1 MARQKLDRNVSPVGW
16 YVAMYVLRFVELDDP
31 DKDDPGAQF
40 LLWENTILV
49 KATDLDSA
57 YDRAVEIAKENC
69 EPYKGGNEG
78 VAVQW
83 VFEGITE
90 VVPVYEELE
99 DGAEIM
105 WSEREGVT
113 LREIRKLVRKKG
125 EFAQ

>member
-1 MARQKLDRNVSPVGW
+1 
-16 YVAMYVLRFVELDDP
+16 
-31 DKDDPGAQF
+31 
-40 LLWENTILV
+40 
-49 KATDLDSA
+49 
-57 YDRAVEIAKENC
+57 
-69 EPYKGGNEG
+69 
-78 VAVQW
+78 

-113 LREIRKLVRKKG
+113 LWEIRKLVRKKG